1 MINYMEWVKTSGLEE
16 ALRAYNDWVYGPNP
30 VNITG
35 QPLFVNG
42 IIGSPAVRSESATI
56 NRGDPVIV
64 HVIGVNYILGDTD
77 TKGNHIDNDTKII
90 EACQYSAQ
98 NEDLLG
104 SVEFKGKQDTGW
116 TDLTASVAEV
126 SIPPVDFNAHP
137 SNPYLNDWD
146 DPMPPGP
153 HRGAWSS
160 KLLLMHIPVAGE
172 FELRSHGKGVP
183 PFEQKTHFKIKVQ

>member
-1 MINYMEWVKTSGLEE
+1 MEWVKTSGHEE

-30 VNITG
+30 VNTTG
-35 QPLFVNG
+35 QPLFLNG
-42 IIGSPAVRSESATI
+42 IIGSPAVRNESATI
-56 NRGDPVIV
+56 NKDDLIIV

-77 TKGNHIDNDTKII
+77 TKGNQIDNDTKII

-104 SVEFKGKQDTGW
+104 SVEFKGKQDTVW
-116 TDLTASVAEV
+116 TDLTAGVAEV
-126 SIPPVDFNAHP
+126 SMTPVDFNADP

-160 KLLLMHIPVAGE
+160 KLLLMQIPVAGD
-172 FELRSHGKGVP
+172 FELRSHGKGIP
-183 PFEQKTHFKIKVQ
+183 PFEQKTHFSIAVL